1 MRTSRGTLHARL
13 VAVLLSALCAVLAS
27 SALATSTSDFEAAR
41 ALAARARAQLDAR
54 RPDPAARL
62 FDLAHERA
70 PHPLWLTAAGE
81 AWLEALQPAQAVE
94 RLEAALA
101 DPALSGTAREH
112 AVERLALARRV
123 TPLIAAARASGV
135 SPEDAFKA
143 WREAVAASDLGR
155 CVLEAARAAERA
167 RLFREAESLF
177 ALAAERD
184 DLAPEERRVAR
195 DALLKLR
202 ERDLLA
208 RARTPAPSNDA
219 GWVVVVSGAA
229 VLTGGVVAFLVGE
242 EQRARVR
249 SAMADEGALSTRMS
263 RAEALSLERSANTW
277 STIGWVA
284 AGLGVVAVTVGVVV
298 LETQPVPRGAV
309 LTAKVVW

>member
-1 MRTSRGTLHARL
+1 MRTAAGTRHFLGG
-13 VAVLLSALCAVLAS
+13 VLLIALWVLFEPS
-27 SALATSTSDFEAAR
+27 PVQATSTSDYEAAR
-41 ALAARARAQLDAR
+41 ALASRARAQLDAR
-54 RPDPAARL
+54 RPEPAARL
-62 FDLAHERA
+62 FELAHERA

-81 AWLEALQPAQAVE
+81 AWLEALQAAPAVQ
-94 RLEAALA
+94 RLEEALA

-112 AVERLALARRV
+112 TVERLALARRV
-123 TPLIAAARASGV
+123 APLIAAARANGI
-135 SPEDAFKA
+135 SPDEAFRA
-143 WREAVAASDLGR
+143 WREAIAVSNLGR
-155 CVLEAARAAERA
+155 CVLEAAQAAERA
-167 RLFREAESLF
+167 RLFKEAESLF

-195 DALLKLR
+195 DKLLELR

-208 RARTPAPSNDA
+208 RVRTPATSNDS

-242 EQRARVR
+242 EQRGRVR
-249 SAMADEGALSTRMS
+249 SAMADDGALSTRMS
-263 RAEALSLERSANTW
+263 RAEAQSLERSANTW